1 MADSWYY
8 VQKGNRHGPVALE
21 VIQQMIANSDLTPAD
36 YVWKKGFE
44 NWKKIKEV
52 DELEDRPAS
61 TPQPQAPAF
70 KAPEAPKPSPAPEGS
85 LGPKIEF
92 KELSLRDLAPED
104 RSIYVRIG
112 NDRGLPPSDYGPFN
126 LGQLKQLFKESR
138 INGKT
143 LLFVTGM
150 KEWKVLGDLPEY
162 QEIFEEA
169 PPVIQDADRRAAI
182 RKPFIARLFVQN
194 NKKVFEGVCRDISVG
209 GMQIL
214 TEDFRGQAGDKIS
227 INVHPE
233 NSEYHFTASGVV
245 VRILDGNSGFSFRF
259 QGLSDEAKR
268 SVEKYLQEN

>member
-21 VIQQMIANSDLTPAD
+21 VIQQMVANSDLNTSD

-44 NWKKIKEV
+44 NWKRIKEV
-52 DELEDRPAS
+52 PELEEKQAAP
-61 TPQPQAPAF
+61 TPAPAPF
-70 KAPEAPKPSPAPEGS
+70 KAPEPPKAE
-85 LGPKIEF
+85 LGPKLEF
-92 KELSLRDLAPED
+92 KEVSLKTLPPDERT
-104 RSIYVRIG
+104 IYIRIG
-112 NDRGLPPSDYGPFN
+112 NDRGLPPSDYGPFTV
-126 LGQLKQLFKESR
+126 GQLKQLFKESR

-143 LLFVTGM
+143 MVFVPGM
-150 KEWKVLGDLPEY
+150 KEFKILGDLPEY

-169 PPVIQDADRRAAI
+169 PPVIQESDRRESV
-182 RKPFIARLFVQN
+182 RKPFVARLFVQN
-194 NKKVFEGVCRDISVG
+194 NKKVFEGICRDISVG

-214 TEDFRGQAGDKIS
+214 TDDFKGQAGDRIA

-233 NSEYHFTASGVV
+233 NSDYCFTASGVV
-245 VRILDGNSGFSFRF
+245 VRILDGNCGFSFRF

>member
-21 VIQQMIANSDLTPAD
+21 VIQEMIGNSDLAVTD
-36 YVWKKGFE
+36 YVWKKGFD

-52 DELEDRPAS
+52 PELEPA
-61 TPQPQAPAF
+61 PAAKPQAA
-70 KAPEAPKPSPAPEGS
+70 PAPVSAPATPEPPVMEYKDVS
-85 LGPKIEF
+85 LKNLGE
-92 KELSLRDLAPED
+92 E

-112 NDRGLPPSDYGPFN
+112 NDRGAAPSDYGPFTVA
-126 LGQLKQLFKESR
+126 QLKKLFDESR

-143 LLFVTGM
+143 LIFVPGM
-150 KEWKVLGDLPEY
+150 KEWKLLGDLPEY
-162 QEIFEEA
+162 QEIFHEA
-169 PPVIQDADRRAAI
+169 PPVIQESDRRETV
-182 RKPFIARLFVQN
+182 RKPFVARLFVQN
-194 NKKVFEGVCRDISVG
+194 QKKVFEGICRDISIG
-209 GMQIL
+209 GMQVL
-214 TEDFRGQAGDKIS
+214 TDDFRGKAGDRIA

-245 VRILDGNSGFSFRF
+245 VRILEGNSGFSFRF